1 MTKLKTFF
9 AVASIILLPLF
20 SLAQDIALKV
30 NSQSGVYKKG
40 EKIIVEADVA
50 NQTSDSLHVKVWKN
64 NIELFTS
71 KDFAPSNGVITVFE
85 GSFTEPISLIVDV
98 NSGNKKYSIGAVVEP
113 QGFQPGFQRPRDL
126 EGYWNDLKKQIA
138 EMPFQVEK
146 TGIDLPTEDVD
157 NYLCFDMEL
166 NCLGPQPARGYFAK
180 PKNAYPAT
188 LPIVIF
194 VRAAGVKGSWC
205 KSNVDEA
212 LRFAKMGK
220 GALCFD
226 LNAHGMLNGMPDAY
240 YAKLEEGELKDY
252 WLQGIESK
260 DSYYF
265 RGMYLRLLRTIEFMA
280 QQPEWDGQRILVIGE
295 SQGGGQALAAAGL
308 DSRVSAVVATV
319 PAMCDF
325 GGVLLNR
332 KSGWPQP
339 IESTNKSENSLNTV
353 PYFDTALLLKNSKAT
368 IVAEIGL
375 IDQTCPA
382 SSIYAAINQAKGKKF
397 LFPVTYR
404 THGWPEAPFR
414 EVWDKTV
421 YSAKNAFIAD
431 YLK

>member
-1 MTKLKTFF
+1 MIKLKTLVVVA
-9 AVASIILLPLF
+9 AVVLLPNLTF
-20 SLAQDIALKV
+20 AQEIALTT
-30 NSQSGVYKKG
+30 NSQFGVFKKG
-40 EKIIVEADVA
+40 EKVIAEAVIA
-50 NQTSDSLHVKVWKN
+50 NNTNDSLYVKVWKN
-64 NIELFTS
+64 NTELIS
-71 KDFAPSNGVITVFE
+71 SNSLAPSTGVVPIFE
-85 GSFTEPISLIVDV
+85 GTFTEAVSLIIDV
-98 NSGNKKYSIGAVVEP
+98 QCGSKKYSTGAVVEP

-126 EGYWNDLKKQIA
+126 EGYWNDLKKQITQ
-138 EMPFQVEK
+138 MPFQVEK
-146 TGIDLPTEDVD
+146 TGIDLPADDVD
-157 NYLCFDMEL
+157 NYVCFDMEL

-180 PKNAYPAT
+180 PKIAYPAT
-188 LPIVIF
+188 LPIVIY

-240 YAKLEEGELKDY
+240 YNKLEEGELKNY
-252 WLQGIESK
+252 WLQGIESR
-260 DSYYF
+260 DDYYF
-265 RGMYLRLLRTIEFMA
+265 RGMFLRLLRTIEFMA

-319 PAMCDF
+319 PALCDF

-339 IESTNKSENSLNTV
+339 IESTSKSEKILNTL

-382 SSIYAAINQAKGKKF
+382 SSIYAAINQAKGKKI
-397 LFPVTYR
+397 LFPVPYR
-404 THGWPEAPFR
+404 THAWPEAPYR

-421 YSAKNAFIAD
+421 FSAKNSFIED